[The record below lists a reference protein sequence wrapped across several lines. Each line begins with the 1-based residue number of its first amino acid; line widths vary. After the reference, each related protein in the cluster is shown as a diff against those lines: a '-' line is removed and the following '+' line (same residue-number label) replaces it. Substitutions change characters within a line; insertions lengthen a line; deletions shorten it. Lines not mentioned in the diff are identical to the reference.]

1 MLSLDTAI
9 LATVVATAKRNAASQ
24 PRWVHAIDRAA
35 SELASN
41 PYIELAGDHLLI
53 GSPSGNSYDVN
64 GTCQCRAFEVS
75 KPCWHRAAKQLLVRY
90 RQAESAVETPAQK
103 ALRLINELY

>member
-1 MLSLDTAI
+1 MLALNADI

-24 PRWVHAIDRAA
+24 PRWINAIERAA
-35 SELASN
+35 SEMMNN

-53 GSPSGNSYDVN
+53 GSPSGNVYSVN
-64 GTCQCRAFEVS
+64 GSCQCRAFEVS

-90 RQAESAVETPAQK
+90 RQAEKQAAAAK
-103 ALRLINELY
+103 ALAEINELF